1 VLSPLLTNHKPRR
14 QAAILATVCDLVGTH
29 STRGAARLVAVLT
42 GFALLAAVPILAA
55 DASGLRSQAAQ
66 SETAQLRVATGSLEA
81 RASAATLELYALESE
96 LRSAQG
102 DLGALAAR
110 RAEVA
115 QDRAA
120 TAKQL
125 GIAKEAVRVSQS
137 QLEVL
142 VRALYERP
150 DQGDPL
156 AVLLNSESLDEALA
170 GLDSLSRAAGQ
181 NNRIIEQARAARK
194 QLGALD
200 ARLAE
205 QAVKLD
211 ALAAAAEQRAAR
223 LAATAAARRS
233 FIGGLRHQQ
242 GLDAARIAAIE
253 ARAQTAEQKTAEMSP
268 STQPPATAVAATVD
282 TAFVSDPIAMSG
294 PRTITVSSTGY
305 SIRGRTSTG
314 MQTSPGVVAVDPAV
328 IPLGTRLTIPGYGTG
343 IAADTGGSVHGNVID
358 LWFPTMQQAR
368 AWGRQT
374 VTITI
379 H

>member
-1 VLSPLLTNHKPRR
+1 MLSQRSRITNNER
-14 QAAILATVCDLVGTH
+14 QAAILATVRDLVGTH

-42 GFALLAAVPILAA
+42 GFALLAAVPIARAA
-55 DASGLRSQAAQ
+55 DASGLRSHAAQ
-66 SETAQLRVATGSLEA
+66 SQAGQLRAGTLEA
-81 RASAATLELYALESE
+81 RASAATLELYALESD
-96 LRSAQG
+96 LRRAQG

-150 DQGDPL
+150 DPGDPL

-181 NNRIIEQARAARK
+181 NNRIIEQAREARK
-194 QLGALD
+194 QLAALD
-200 ARLAE
+200 TRLAE
-205 QAVKLD
+205 QAVELD
-211 ALAAAAEQRAAR
+211 ALAAAAEQRGAR
-223 LAATAAARRS
+223 LAATATARRS

-253 ARAQTAEQKTAEMSP
+253 ARARTAEQQTAEMSP
-268 STQPPATAVAATVD
+268 STQPLATAVGATAD
-282 TAFVSDPIAMSG
+282 PAFVSDPIATSG

-328 IPLGTRLTIPGYGTG
+328 IPLGTRLTIPGYGMG

-358 LWFPTMQQAR
+358 LWFPTLRQAR